1 MAWHSPNCQPAAMLD
16 RIDQHLQPN
25 LKALNL
31 RAMRSEVL
39 AANIANADTPN
50 YKARDFD
57 FRAAMAGVMSAAR
70 LGMQRTSPSHIEQR
84 GASPGM
90 PQLQFR
96 APVQPSIDGNTVEL
110 DAEISRFSDNAI
122 RYQAALTFMNSR
134 INGLRT
140 ALTGQ

>member
-1 MAWHSPNCQPAAMLD
+1 MLD
-16 RIDQHLQPN
+16 RIDRHIAPN
-25 LKALNL
+25 LQALNL

-50 YKARDFD
+50 FKARDFD
-57 FRAAMAGVMSAAR
+57 FRAAMGGALAAAK
-70 LGMQRTSPSHIEQR
+70 LDMARTAPAHIRER
-84 GASPGM
+84 GADSGAPR
-90 PQLQFR
+90 LQFR
-96 APVQPSIDGNTVEL
+96 NPVQPSIDGNTVEL
-110 DAEISRFSDNAI
+110 DAEVARFSDNSI